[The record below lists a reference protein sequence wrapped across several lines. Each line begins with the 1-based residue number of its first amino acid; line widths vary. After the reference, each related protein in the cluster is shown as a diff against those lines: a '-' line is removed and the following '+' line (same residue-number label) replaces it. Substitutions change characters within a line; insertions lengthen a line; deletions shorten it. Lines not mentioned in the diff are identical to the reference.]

1 MNILFC
7 GNSRAFDGILI
18 AALSIIKYY
27 KGPLDI
33 YVMTANLQDM
43 DEAYAPICWQ
53 QARLLED
60 IVSTVCS
67 QSRVLLID
75 KTMTVRGE
83 IEGWVNQKTIYTP
96 YSLLRLY
103 ADTLPVDRLLYL
115 DADVVACGNIEALYE
130 TDIEQYE
137 LAGARDFLGRWFI
150 GHNYINT
157 GVLLLNL
164 RKCRERALL
173 ERARIICKYRKLFF
187 PDQTAINLLCHDKYF
202 LPAKYNEQKRY
213 RPDTVIQHFCK
224 SLRIFPYIHT
234 VNVKP
239 WEVDKLHRVYRLHV
253 HDEVLGQYEAIK
265 RAACN
270 VMVFR

>member
-1 MNILFC
+1 MHNVRFQIYSFAIAYKLLTCKELTMNILFC

-83 IEGWVNQKTIYTP
+83 IEGWVNQKTIHRILSSGFMRTRC
-96 YSLLRLY
+96 LL
-103 ADTLPVDRLLYL
+103 
-115 DADVVACGNIEALYE
+115 
-130 TDIEQYE
+130 
-137 LAGARDFLGRWFI
+137 
-150 GHNYINT
+150 T
-157 GVLLLNL
+157 GFCIWMRMWWHV
-164 RKCRERALL
+164 
-173 ERARIICKYRKLFF
+173 RI
-187 PDQTAINLLCHDKYF
+187 
-202 LPAKYNEQKRY
+202 
-213 RPDTVIQHFCK
+213 
-224 SLRIFPYIHT
+224 
-234 VNVKP
+234 
-239 WEVDKLHRVYRLHV
+239 
-253 HDEVLGQYEAIK
+253 
-265 RAACN
+265 
-270 VMVFR
+270 

>member
-137 LAGARDFLGRWFI
+137 LAGARDFFGKM
-150 GHNYINT
+150 
-157 GVLLLNL
+157 V
-164 RKCRERALL
+164 
-173 ERARIICKYRKLFF
+173 
-187 PDQTAINLLCHDKYF
+187 
-202 LPAKYNEQKRY
+202 
-213 RPDTVIQHFCK
+213 
-224 SLRIFPYIHT
+224 
-234 VNVKP
+234 
-239 WEVDKLHRVYRLHV
+239 HRT
-253 HDEVLGQYEAIK
+253 
-265 RAACN
+265 
-270 VMVFR
+270 